1 MTNSL
6 DTLYGL
12 LDVDQNFFYVVDKN
26 QAIIDRLYLVM
37 AVDTKIVKVDLHACS
52 NWMPNQIDNDV
63 CPEWGLG
70 FFDKDYRSTSLM
82 GNDSLLINHSKSTS
96 EKTLIIIQNLNYVK
110 KILFEIDANS
120 PAFDY
125 QRPKNIVTMFAD
137 DAWVTA
143 CAKKELDYAIGLKS
157 HWQDHLTKIYQLMQS
172 HSIHSA
178 HYPVSV
184 NQCIKE
190 FATQATP
197 DIIFLHNLY
206 D

>member
-26 QAIIDRLYLVM
+26 QHLIDRLYLVM
-37 AVDTKIVKVDLHACS
+37 TSDTNIIKVDLHACS
-52 NWMPNQIDNDV
+52 NWLVNQIDNDV
-63 CPEWGLG
+63 CFQWGLG

-82 GNDSLLINHSKSTS
+82 GNDPILVNHGMPAN
-96 EKTLIIIQNLNYVK
+96 EKILAVIQNLNYVK
-110 KILFEIDANS
+110 KILYEIDANS

-125 QRPKNIVTMFAD
+125 RKPKNIVIMFAND
-137 DAWVTA
+137 PWVVA
-143 CAKKELDYAIGLKS
+143 CAKKELDYAVVLKK
-157 HWQDHLTKIYQLMQS
+157 HWQDHTTRVYQLLQS

-178 HYPVSV
+178 HYPVVV

-190 FATQATP
+190 FATQAMP